1 LSFRGGIHPPH
12 FKDATEKLP
21 IEKAQEPKQV
31 VIPLQQ
37 HIGAPCEA
45 LVKVGDSV
53 KVGQKIGES
62 KAFVSAPVHS
72 SVSGTVKD
80 IKTMT
85 IATGEA
91 QCIIIESDGL
101 NEVHENVLPKGSLEN
116 LT

>member
-1 LSFRGGIHPPH
+1 MKLSLLTTFRGGVHPPH
-12 FKDATEKLP
+12 FKEATERVP

-62 KAFVSAPVHS
+62 KSF
-72 SVSGTVKD
+72 
-80 IKTMT
+80 
-85 IATGEA
+85 
-91 QCIIIESDGL
+91 
-101 NEVHENVLPKGSLEN
+101 
-116 LT
+116 